1 MARISVL
8 ETLTAMP
15 RVSVPEWQAAP
26 LLLRWLVTARA
37 GVLIMTV
44 ASAAFG
50 ALLVARLPSADWL
63 AGFVCLL
70 GLLLAHAANNQL
82 NDLTD
87 SQRGIDSGNYFR
99 TRYGAHVIEHGLL
112 SKRGLLGYF
121 LVTASLALLCGLWL
135 LWRVDPWLLLPLVV
149 GAVFLLFYT
158 WPLKQWGLGEL
169 AVVIVW
175 GPLMVAGTA
184 WAVSGSWSW
193 PIAVTGVWYA
203 LGPTTVIFG
212 KHIDK
217 LDFDAAKGVATAPV
231 RLGELRSRQW
241 VQGMLFLMYGGL
253 LALVPVGLLPWL
265 TLLAFLALPKALN
278 AWRVLGTRAPDERPA
293 DYAQSIW
300 PLWFSAVCFDHTRA
314 FSMLALTGLAA
325 AQLFA

>member
-15 RVSVPEWQAAP
+15 RVSVSEWQAAP

-37 GVLIMTV
+37 GVLVMTI

-50 ALLVARLPSADWL
+50 ALLVAGSPGVDWL
-63 AGFVCLL
+63 AGIVCLL
-70 GLLLAHAANNQL
+70 GLLFAHAANNQL

-112 SKRGLLGYF
+112 SKGGLLGYF
-121 LVTASLALLCGLWL
+121 LATATLALLCGLWL
-135 LWRVDPWLLLPLVV
+135 LWRVDLWLLLPLLC

-175 GPLMVAGTA
+175 GPLMVGGTA
-184 WAVSGSWSW
+184 WAVSGAWSW
-193 PIAVTGVWYA
+193 LIAVIGIWYA

-217 LDFDAAKGVATAPV
+217 LGFDESKGVATAPV
-231 RLGELRSRQW
+231 RLGEHRSRVW
-241 VQGMLFLMYGGL
+241 VRGMLLLMYGGL
-253 LALVPVGLLPWL
+253 FALTGLGLLPWP
-265 TLLAFLALPKALN
+265 TLLALAALPRARR
-278 AWRVLGTRAPDERPA
+278 AWQVLAAAAPAERPA
-293 DYAQSIW
+293 DYAPSIW
-300 PLWFSAVCFDHTRA
+300 PLWYSAVCFDHTRA